1 MKGIPLL
8 TDTTIPAQLLKCYKH
23 SIAELANIREKSNKN
38 THHLSL
44 QNHTSPCSQPYTLQ
58 IYLFN
63 LIQEQDNIHTVILRL
78 IQTTK
83 DSYKYICTNLFQ
95 EQQHNGT
102 SYLYNALHQTVSES
116 RSQYLA
122 DRRKD
127 ARLVMLYKIDRELVA
142 INKENRLIPP
152 GRKTRQAH
160 NRSFLPY

>member
-23 SIAELANIREKSNKN
+23 SIAELANIREKANKN

-95 EQQHNGT
+95 EQ
-102 SYLYNALHQTVSES
+102 
-116 RSQYLA
+116 
-122 DRRKD
+122 
-127 ARLVMLYKIDRELVA
+127 
-142 INKENRLIPP
+142 
-152 GRKTRQAH
+152 
-160 NRSFLPY
+160 